1 MKNVYLVET
10 SETCLVHKQ
19 YLVEAYTMEQAK
31 DMVLRGDI
39 YDSGREIDHWITDDL
54 DVNEVKSVKHCG
66 TRSED

>member
-19 YLVEAYTMEQAK
+19 YSVCAYTMEQAK

>member
-19 YLVEAYTMEQAK
+19 YSVEAYTMEQAK

-39 YDSGREIDHWITDDL
+39 YSTLYLVRWL
-54 DVNEVKSVKHCG
+54 D
-66 TRSED
+66 